1 MVRFRTT
8 AASTGRQWTSDLA
21 DGRERTTTQRGTT
34 VSTPLNVATFTLAQQ
49 LGNLNQALDIPSPPP
64 LPEPPVLERY
74 LFEQPWMPLGVLVLV
89 GLVSLFWMQHRGQAK
104 RGGVIA
110 GICLVLAGG
119 LALLATLVET
129 SRERARLATDVLVA
143 AVAQGDGETL
153 RRELTPDARVFHAKA
168 PAVGVSRDDIAD
180 FVSRNFSSTGMYRV
194 SDRKIEQF
202 QAAELADGRVQVQV
216 KVRVTSPAAN
226 LPVRA
231 WLKMDF
237 VSDETKTLRCS
248 GIEAIHIQWLN

>member
-1 MVRFRTT
+1 M
-8 AASTGRQWTSDLA
+8 
-21 DGRERTTTQRGTT
+21 
-34 VSTPLNVATFTLAQQ
+34 STPLNFASFTLAQQ
-49 LGNLNQALDIPSPPP
+49 MGNLNQVLDIPSPPP
-64 LPEPPVLERY
+64 LPEPPALERY

-89 GLVSLFWMQHRGQAK
+89 ALVSFFAMQHRGQAK
-104 RGGVIA
+104 QGGVIA

-129 SRERARLATDVLVA
+129 SRERARLATEGLVT
-143 AVAQGDGETL
+143 AVAEGDGATL
-153 RRELTPDARVFHAKA
+153 RRELTADARVFHARA

-194 SDRKIEQF
+194 TDRKIEQF

-216 KVRVTSPAAN
+216 KVRVTSPLAQ

-231 WLKMDF
+231 WLRLDF
-237 VSDETKTLRCS
+237 VTDETKTLRCS
-248 GIEAIHIQWLN
+248 GIEAVHIQWVN

>member
-1 MVRFRTT
+1 MSPSLN
-8 AASTGRQWTSDLA
+8 ASFL
-21 DGRERTTTQRGTT
+21 
-34 VSTPLNVATFTLAQQ
+34 TLAQQ
-49 LGNLNQALDIPSPPP
+49 MGNLNQVLDIPSPPP

-89 GLVSLFWMQHRGQAK
+89 GLVSFFSMQHRGQAK

-110 GICLVLAGG
+110 GICLLLAGG
-119 LALLATLVET
+119 LAAVATLVET

-143 AVAQGDGETL
+143 AVAEGDGATL
-153 RRELTPDARVFHAKA
+153 RRELTPDARVFHARA
-168 PAVGVSRDDIAD
+168 PAVGVSRDEIAD

-237 VSDETKTLRCS
+237 VRDDTKALRCS